1 MATSVGITDV
11 QESMKKETQI
21 RGGQYGSEL
30 ILDGTARVEQ
40 THVIFKLK
48 DTFRK
53 GRVNID
59 GIAHLVNPQTKKLEP
74 ARLLRGFPSI
84 WQKDQK
90 DLDKEF
96 VNKNRRSLVF
106 EDSVCR
112 IALHD
117 EPALEFARLNP
128 CNTDSKHPEPSMKF
142 AFYEYNSAKIAEE
155 HLKHELAIMDLVKQA
170 ATVSEDKM
178 RKHALYLGISFSDD
192 LGVPKS
198 PDGIRAEYMLAAKN
212 RYKDF
217 KNSFDN
223 KIVDISFLVKKAIR
237 DGKID
242 LQRQKDH
249 AYWTVGGG
257 YIGMIPASQTA
268 VDFLIELGMNPNSP
282 EGKQF
287 LEYLK
292 ETVK

>member
-1 MATSVGITDV
+1 MSESAGIADV
-11 QESMKKETQI
+11 QESMKSENQI
-21 RGGQYGSEL
+21 RGGQYGAEL
-30 ILDGTARVEQ
+30 ILDGTPRVQQ

-53 GRVNID
+53 GRVHVD
-59 GIAHLVNPQTKKLEP
+59 GIAHLIHPETKKLEP

-90 DLDKEF
+90 ELDKEF
-96 VNKNRRSLVF
+96 ISKNRRSLVF

-112 IALHD
+112 VAIHD
-117 EPALEFARLNP
+117 EPGLQFARLSP
-128 CNTDSKHPEPSMKF
+128 CNMDSKHPDPSMKF
-142 AFYEYNSAKIAEE
+142 AFYEYNPAKISEE
-155 HLKHELAIMDLVKQA
+155 NLKHELAIMELVGQA
-170 ATVSEDKM
+170 ATVPEEKM
-178 RKHALYLGISFSDD
+178 KKHALYLGISFSDD
-192 LGVPKS
+192 LGVPKTEKA
-198 PDGIRAEYMLAAKN
+198 IRAEYMLAAKN
-212 RYKDF
+212 RYNDF

-242 LQRQKDH
+242 LQRQKGH

-257 YIGMIPASQTA
+257 YIGLIPASQTP
-268 VDFLIELGMNPNSP
+268 VEFLIELAMNPNSP

-287 LEYLK
+287 LEHLK
-292 ETVK
+292 ETTK